1 MHLNTRNLVR
11 LNLPRRARGFTLI
24 EVMVAIVILSVGM
37 LGVAGLMVTGIQF
50 SHSSLQRSQATQLA
64 YDMIDRMRS
73 NQAGVELADAAGG
86 GGNYH
91 RPIGNVTASNS
102 PYIINKPNCVGA
114 TGAALGCLPGEM
126 ADQDS
131 WEWQRAVAERL
142 GGGVAIVCRDS
153 SNSPGTYEGTTI
165 THKCDGIGPKYAIK
179 IYWRDD
185 RSDDAHATGTAQY
198 QVFMTNFL
206 P

>member
-1 MHLNTRNLVR
+1 MLVNMRNGTRSHG
-11 LNLPRRARGFTLI
+11 PRRSRGFTLI

-73 NQAGVELADAAGG
+73 NQAGVQLADAPAG

-91 RPIGNVTASNS
+91 RPIGNVSASNS
-102 PYIINKPNCVGA
+102 PYIINKTNCVGA

-126 ADQDS
+126 ADQDA

-153 SNSPGTYEGTTI
+153 SNSPGSYEGTTI
-165 THKCDGIGPKYAIK
+165 THNCNGVGPKYAIK

-185 RSDDAHATGTAQY
+185 RSDEAHATGAAQY
-198 QVFMTNFL
+198 QVFMTTFL